1 MDKDD
6 QDQWEDPNVCR
17 QDRVLV
23 KFKGDTEDA
32 GVQILPRVKALK
44 LKKGD
49 RVRSAVN
56 AYKNRAG
63 GCAAMGRVLY

>member
-1 MDKDD
+1 MD
-6 QDQWEDPNVCR
+6 QLEDPKVCR
-17 QDRVLV
+17 QDRIVV
-23 KFKGDTEDA
+23 KFKSDTGDA
-32 GVQILPRVKALK
+32 GVQILPRVKVLK

-49 RVRSAVN
+49 RVRGAIN